1 MRETLLGV
9 PGNVALYCEVLTE
22 QDQAESADPD
32 AASTSTEGE
41 QHNSARRT

>member
-9 PGNVALYCEVLTE
+9 PGHVALYCEALTE

-41 QHNSARRT
+41 RYNSVRRT